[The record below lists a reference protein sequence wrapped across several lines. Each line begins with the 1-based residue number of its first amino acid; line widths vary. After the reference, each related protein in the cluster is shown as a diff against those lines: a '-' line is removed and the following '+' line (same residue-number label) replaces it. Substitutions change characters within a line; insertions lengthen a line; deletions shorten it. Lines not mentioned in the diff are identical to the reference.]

1 MAGRTVEERLEGLN
15 WTALDLN
22 KRELAVSAVNAKLRV
37 AAQQSENDRFPNV
50 MLSA

>member
-22 KRELAVSAVNAKLRV
+22 KRELAVSAVSAKLRV
-37 AAQQSENDRFPNV
+37 AAQQSENDHLLTVGLF
-50 MLSA
+50 A